1 MSPLFQDLK
10 EQVKMSSKHLM
21 KIFDFLEQSLR
32 VEKREQKKLKVKDIQ
47 ETLAREV
54 LVEAVQ

>member
-54 LVEAVQ
+54 SVEAVQ